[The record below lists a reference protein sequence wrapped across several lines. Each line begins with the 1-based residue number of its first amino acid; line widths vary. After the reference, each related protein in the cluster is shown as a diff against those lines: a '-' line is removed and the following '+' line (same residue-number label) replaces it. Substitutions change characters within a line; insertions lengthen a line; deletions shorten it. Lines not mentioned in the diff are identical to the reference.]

1 MKVESGRSRLSTF
14 HFPFSVLFLLLLLA
28 GCKQSGPEAPAEAKG
43 VDYTR
48 VEVPTFSAD
57 SAYAYVEA
65 QLAFGNRIP
74 GSKGW
79 QQCAEWLTGRMA
91 RWCDTVVVQD
101 FQATLWNQSTVP
113 GKNIVAS
120 LNPAAEK
127 RILLAA
133 HWDSRSWADH
143 DPDSD
148 LHRSPVPGA
157 NDGASGVAVL
167 MEMARAMSQMPPE
180 GVGVDFLFF
189 DVEDQGAP
197 EWSEVYDE
205 DTWCKGSQHWV
216 RQRHVPF
223 YTAVYGI
230 LFDMVGTQQPRFTK
244 EQISRNYA
252 PGLVAKLWGAA
263 KALGY
268 GDIFV
273 DQNTDPILDDHYY
286 VNRLSGIPMV
296 DIVQNSGTTSFFQH
310 WHTTTDDLD
319 AVSAESLRLVAEV
332 TMKVLYGDYPAVR

>member
-1 MKVESGRSRLSTF
+1 M
-14 HFPFSVLFLLLLLA
+14 LLLLLTT
-28 GCKQSGPEAPAEAKG
+28 GCKQKAPETPADVHG
-43 VDYTR
+43 VDYTQ
-48 VEVPTFSAD
+48 VEVPAFSAD

-79 QQCAEWLTGRMA
+79 QQCAQWLASRMA
-91 RWCDTVVVQD
+91 RWCDTVTVQD
-101 FQATLWNQSTVP
+101 FQATLWDQSTVP

-120 LNPAAEK
+120 LRPGLEK

-143 DPDSD
+143 DPDDD
-148 LHRSPVPGA
+148 LHHSPVPGA
-157 NDGASGVAVL
+157 NDGASGVALL
-167 MEMARAMSQMPPE
+167 MEMARVMSQKVPE

-197 EWSEVYDE
+197 EWSDVYDE

-230 LFDMVGTQQPRFTK
+230 LFDMVGTQHPRFTR

-252 PGLVAKLWGAA
+252 PGLVGKLWDAA
-263 KALGY
+263 KVLGY

-273 DQNTDPILDDHYY
+273 DLNTDPILDDHYY

-296 DIVQNSGTTSFFQH
+296 DIVQNSGTTSFFEH
-310 WHTTTDDLD
+310 WHTTTDDLQ
-319 AVSAESLRLVAEV
+319 AVSAESLRIVAEV
-332 TMKVLYGDYPAVR
+332 TMKVIYGDYPGKQGMKGSEKD